1 MKATEHDIQSAFF
14 DWLKLQKIDGVE
26 LAFAVPNG
34 GARHK
39 KTAGMLKAE
48 GVKAGVPD
56 VLWPV
61 SRGGFSGLAIEFK
74 ANDGTPTAEQRR
86 MIDGL
91 QKQGWCAVMCWD
103 WQAAARVFTGYAG
116 MTQIAIASR

>member
-1 MKATEHDIQSAFF
+1 MKQTEHEIQSAFF
-14 DWLKLQKIDGVE
+14 DWLRLQKIEGAE

-34 GARHK
+34 GHRNK
-39 KTAGMLKAE
+39 RTAMELKRE

-61 SRGGFSGLAIEFK
+61 PRGGFVGLAIEFK
-74 ANDGTPTAEQRR
+74 SQDGTPTAEQRR

-91 QKQGWCAVMCWD
+91 QKQGWCAVLCWD
-103 WQAAARVFTGYAG
+103 WEAAARMFVGYAG
-116 MTQIAIASR
+116 MMRVTV